1 MERAVKLA
9 LTNLGLT
16 IVMLIVCVF
25 LALILGAIVSE
36 TTYAEGSKA
45 PNGNIYG
52 ALERQILKEGVRD
65 SYMGFGLWVGLA
77 SSQIVFLVLHLERRG
92 DRATGAGAR
101 DQTGGR

>member
-16 IVMLIVCVF
+16 AVMLLACVF
-25 LALILGAIVSE
+25 LALIVGAILSE

-45 PNGNIYG
+45 PNGNMYS
-52 ALERQILKEGVRD
+52 ALERQILKEGARD

-92 DRATGAGAR
+92 DRATDAGGR
-101 DQTGGR
+101 DETGGR